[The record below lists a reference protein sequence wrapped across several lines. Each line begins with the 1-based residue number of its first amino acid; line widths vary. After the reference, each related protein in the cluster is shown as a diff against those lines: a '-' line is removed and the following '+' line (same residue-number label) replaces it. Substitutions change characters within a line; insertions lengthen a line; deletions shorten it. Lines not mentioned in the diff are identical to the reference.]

1 MIDLSTIIYGG
12 LWSGSLSLVIA
23 ILFSAPIA
31 ALLPSFCGG
40 LIARVVLDA
49 LMGAGASRPLAT
61 AIAAAAVV
69 IVVVPLIR
77 FRHPG
82 VSPIVILSS
91 FVPLGAA
98 KAFFA
103 VIDVSLRLTTLKG
116 DAAAAAAA
124 TLVSNGSIV
133 FWATLALAFGA
144 SAGTL
149 LIQAAAS
156 LNGSRSRAGVR
167 TGTLLLAA
175 ALALTARA
183 SVAGAGQQFEAN
195 SVADAT
201 AAVAVPDASAS
212 PPAPVADERAIVFRS
227 RLTQFYQGASDA
239 GYAYGAKADVL
250 LRANLA
256 KLGAWQGLSLT
267 AGAEYNFGAS
277 IDGRVG
283 IYAPVNTALAFPA
296 MNSVDLASLY
306 LGQRF
311 AGGTALLVGKINI
324 IDLASS
330 APFKGGAGIDSF
342 WNITF
347 AAPPSGTV
355 PPYLLGALLTIP
367 TKGPTY
373 GFWVY
378 DPESKVGQGLNDAFA
393 HGVTFRASVEFP
405 ITIGPYGGHQ
415 GFVALYSTQPGTD
428 LTTLGDLYEPPPPP
442 GTTGIK
448 NGRYYFNYTF
458 DQYLYKSKSDPTQNF
473 GAFGQFGIS
482 DGNPN
487 KLYWSA
493 LTGVGGTGLLPGR
506 GRDNWGIGVYY
517 DTFSPYLIQSLA
529 PAFAIRNEYGSELFY
544 NFALSPN
551 VKLGADLQIV
561 SPAQTTTTTVFPG
574 LRLVVRF

>member
-1 MIDLSTIIYGG
+1 MAADLQ
-12 LWSGSLSLVIA
+12 
-23 ILFSAPIA
+23 P
-31 ALLPSFCGG
+31 
-40 LIARVVLDA
+40 
-49 LMGAGASRPLAT
+49 
-61 AIAAAAVV
+61 
-69 IVVVPLIR
+69 
-77 FRHPG
+77 
-82 VSPIVILSS
+82 
-91 FVPLGAA
+91 
-98 KAFFA
+98 
-103 VIDVSLRLTTLKG
+103 
-116 DAAAAAAA
+116 DAAPAVESTFAAAA
-124 TLVSNGSIV
+124 TPSS
-133 FWATLALAFGA
+133 
-144 SAGTL
+144 
-149 LIQAAAS
+149 
-156 LNGSRSRAGVR
+156 
-167 TGTLLLAA
+167 
-175 ALALTARA
+175 
-183 SVAGAGQQFEAN
+183 
-195 SVADAT
+195 DA
-201 AAVAVPDASAS
+201 VPVPDASAA
-212 PPAPVADERAIVFRS
+212 PAAPGPAIAFRT
-227 RLTQFYQGASDA
+227 RLSQFYQGAGDA

-250 LRANLA
+250 LRADLA
-256 KLGAWQGLSLT
+256 KLGVWQGLSLT
-267 AGAEYNFGAS
+267 AHAEYNFGAN
-277 IDGRVG
+277 INGRVG

-311 AGGTALLVGKINI
+311 AGLASLLVGKINI
-324 IDLASS
+324 IDLAST

-355 PPYLLGALLTIP
+355 PPYLLGALLSIP

-405 ITIGPYGGHQ
+405 MTIGGYSGHQ

-428 LTTLGDLYEPPPPP
+428 LASLGDLYEPPPPP

-458 DQYLYKSKSDPTQNF
+458 DQYLYQVKSDPAQSV
-473 GAFGQFGIS
+473 GVFGQFGIS

-493 LTGVGGTGLLPGR
+493 LTGIGGTGLVPGR
-506 GRDNWGIGVYY
+506 KRDNWGIGVYY
-517 DTFSPYLIQSLA
+517 DTFSPYLVQSLA

-544 NFALSPN
+544 NFVLSPN
-551 VKLGADLQIV
+551 VKLGADVQVV